1 MYAGREG
8 ALSLVGLPKL
18 KSCSLTF
25 QNRGAAAWQIAEV
38 PLRQDSFRCQRDS
51 LQELTLCGVGQNL
64 LLTNFSWFN
73 SGLPAL
79 RSLTVRNLG
88 LQHLDWLTS
97 QVVPPDVGP
106 VHSLDVDDNQLL
118 HLSGA
123 STAALVSMTA
133 LGKLSMRKPCGADAS
148 AADRRKAVWSAGS
161 FRCIAQLAAARPS
174 LQLCL

>member
-1 MYAGREG
+1 MYAGHEG

-25 QNRGAAAWQIAEV
+25 HNRGAAAWQIAEV

-79 RSLTVRNLG
+79 RSLAVRNLG